1 MAHDGSAG
9 VSPEGWL
16 PDRVSV
22 GALTRTFPPELVDRV
37 VAATDTREL
46 RRRLLPARLV
56 VYFVL
61 ALWLFR
67 GPNCGY
73 GRVMVKLVDALYHRR
88 RGEQLLGGVLDPD
101 GWVEAGDGRRWRP
114 PNISSLSRARTRLGA
129 DPLHMLF
136 DEVAGPVGAP
146 DAAGVFCCGLRVV
159 SMDGSTTDVPN
170 STANAEYFG
179 RPSNATRDGAFPQVR
194 WIVAAESGTGA
205 LIGATLGPYTV
216 GEQRLAR
223 DLLPAFC
230 AQMLVLADRNFL
242 CHTLARDVLA
252 TGAHILWRASASF
265 KLTPIA
271 VLADGSY
278 LAQLHPRRK
287 ADGPPITVRVI
298 EYTVHTSS
306 AGSDDEDTSELF
318 CLVTDLLDP
327 AVCSSRR
334 SGLRAVRHERWPD
347 GSPEH
352 LGQGMNE
359 ARGGRSAD
367 ARVTPNVTRDAAYRR
382 WRPLAGPSATV
393 GARCAPAR
401 NAHARRFDRTTIA
414 ASRRLELASES
425 PLWVRDHRGDRFA
438 PASDWR
444 GRTPVSGERTELR
457 HSSVA
462 RITCRAW
469 VMLRGQ

>member
-1 MAHDGSAG
+1 
-9 VSPEGWL
+9 L

-37 VAATDTREL
+37 VATTETREL

-136 DEVAGPVGAP
+136 DEVAGPVGGSAA
-146 DAAGVFCCGLRVV
+146 DGAAGVFCCGLRVV
-159 SMDGSTTDVPN
+159 SVDGSTTDVPD
-170 STANAEYFG
+170 SKANAEYFG

-205 LIGATLGPYTV
+205 LVGATLGPYTV
-216 GEQRLAR
+216 GEQTLAR
-223 DLLPAFC
+223 DLLPAFQ
-230 AQMLVLADRNFL
+230 AEMLVLADRNFL

-298 EYTVHTSS
+298 EYTVHTSPINGGGAG
-306 AGSDDEDTSELF
+306 AGSADEDTDGEDTSELF

-327 AVCSSRR
+327 
-334 SGLRAVRHERWPD
+334 
-347 GSPEH
+347 
-352 LGQGMNE
+352 E
-359 ARGGRSAD
+359 AHPALD
-367 ARVTPNVTRDAAYRR
+367 
-382 WRPLAGPSATV
+382 LAGAYPMRWGCETVIGDHKTDMGAGMAVLRSKDPEGVAQEMWALFAVYQAIHTLIGAAVDATGVPPEKISFPHALAAATDSVTAGFPPS
-393 GARCAPAR
+393 G
-401 NAHARRFDRTTIA
+401 
-414 ASRRLELASES
+414 S
-425 PLWVRDHRGDRFA
+425 
-438 PASDWR
+438 
-444 GRTPVSGERTELR
+444 
-457 HSSVA
+457 
-462 RITCRAW
+462 
-469 VMLRGQ
+469 

>member
-1 MAHDGSAG
+1 M
-9 VSPEGWL
+9 

-136 DEVAGPVGAP
+136 DEVAGPVGGSAA
-146 DAAGVFCCGLRVV
+146 DGAAGVFCCGLRVV
-159 SMDGSTTDVPN
+159 SMDGSTTDVPD
-170 STANAEYFG
+170 SKANAEYFG

-205 LIGATLGPYTV
+205 LIGATLGAYTV
-216 GEQRLAR
+216 GEQTLAR

-265 KLTPIA
+265 TLTPIA

-287 ADGPPITVRVI
+287 ADGPPITVRVV
-298 EYTVHTSS
+298 EYTVHTSPLNGGGAG

-318 CLVTDLLDP
+318 CLVTDLLEPETYPALDLAGVYPMRWGCETVIGHHKTDMGAGMAVLRSKDP
-327 AVCSSRR
+327 EGVAQEMWALFAVYQAIHTLI
-334 SGLRAVRHERWPD
+334 GA
-347 GSPEH
+347 
-352 LGQGMNE
+352 
-359 ARGGRSAD
+359 AAD
-367 ARVTPNVTRDAAYRR
+367 ATGIPPDQISF
-382 WRPLAGPSATV
+382 P
-393 GARCAPAR
+393 
-401 NAHARRFDRTTIA
+401 HALA
-414 ASRRLELASES
+414 ASTDSVMAGFS
-425 PLWVRDHRGDRFA
+425 P
-438 PASDWR
+438 
-444 GRTPVSGERTELR
+444 SG
-457 HSSVA
+457 S
-462 RITCRAW
+462 
-469 VMLRGQ
+469 